1 MRQAQDAEAQAAQ
14 ASIPLGIE
22 SDPVCVIASISLND
36 EADGGSEEVND
47 VVADDDLA
55 PKLNAQLFTPEVQP
69 EQGLGRGRAMPK
81 PASALF
87 ECERAKWRR
96 CGWGNGRRQG

>member
-1 MRQAQDAEAQAAQ
+1 
-14 ASIPLGIE
+14 
-22 SDPVCVIASISLND
+22 
-36 EADGGSEEVND
+36 
-47 VVADDDLA
+47 LA